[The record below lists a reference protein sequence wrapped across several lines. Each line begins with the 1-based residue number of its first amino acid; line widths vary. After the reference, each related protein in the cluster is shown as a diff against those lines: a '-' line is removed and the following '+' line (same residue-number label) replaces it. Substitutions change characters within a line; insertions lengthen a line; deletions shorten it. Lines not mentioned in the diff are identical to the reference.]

1 MIAER
6 GRPGTFGAR
15 NAKMGLEPLPLRINE
30 GDQRDLNLEL
40 VLRDASKPV
49 ATLLWQTVH
58 DGDRVQRGQTPQF
71 VDIYVLSRQMF
82 IVSNTVLL
90 PP

>member
-6 GRPGTFGAR
+6 GRLETFGFR
-15 NAKMGLEPLPLRINE
+15 NAEVGLEPLPLRINKC
-30 GDQRDLNLEL
+30 DQRYRDLAL
-40 VLRDASKPV
+40 VLRDTSMPV
-49 ATLLWQTVH
+49 ETLLWQTVH

-82 IVSNTVLL
+82 IVSNTELL
-90 PP
+90 PA